1 MRIFILIFHFEW
13 IVIFHVYRMAILRQ
27 NFPLKGRCQRRRDK
41 KVVLLVQL
49 VRARVVW
56 EAVHRRSSSL
66 CPAVFSF
73 LVVPA
78 FPAIWQHWQLT
89 GPPLHI
95 GSVGSNPTISSF
107 KLWLGF
113 PWGAH
118 RGGNS
123 DLQVS
128 QDCQR
133 WGRGIKGTG
142 GSAQLRES
150 LPSAVVGTTAMVEV
164 EGKRTPTKWS
174 CGVFWSLCGPHSR
187 GKD

>member
-27 NFPLKGRCQRRRDK
+27 NFPLNCTSSPTRQSKGGIWWDPR
-41 KVVLLVQL
+41 LT
-49 VRARVVW
+49 W
-56 EAVHRRSSSL
+56 EAVHRSSSSL

-73 LVVPA
+73 LVVSA

-89 GPPLHI
+89 GPPLHT
-95 GSVGSNPTISSF
+95 GSVGSNPTISFF

-128 QDCQR
+128 HDCQR